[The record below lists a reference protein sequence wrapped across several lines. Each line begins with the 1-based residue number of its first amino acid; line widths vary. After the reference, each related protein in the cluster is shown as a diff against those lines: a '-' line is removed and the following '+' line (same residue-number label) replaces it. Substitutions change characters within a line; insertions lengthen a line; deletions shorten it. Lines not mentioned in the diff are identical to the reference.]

1 MNKTITKIAF
11 VSMLS
16 LALFSVKVSAQT
28 FTTLGIGINPPV
40 GTLHVHTTQGYF
52 NDLPIRDGGTQYDY
66 YETLFHITNP
76 TTGTG
81 SSDGVEELTLHV
93 IELQKQID
101 KLKKG
106 TGHE

>member
-1 MNKTITKIAF
+1 
-11 VSMLS
+11 MLS

-28 FTTLGIGINPPV
+28 FTT
-40 GTLHVHTTQGYF
+40 